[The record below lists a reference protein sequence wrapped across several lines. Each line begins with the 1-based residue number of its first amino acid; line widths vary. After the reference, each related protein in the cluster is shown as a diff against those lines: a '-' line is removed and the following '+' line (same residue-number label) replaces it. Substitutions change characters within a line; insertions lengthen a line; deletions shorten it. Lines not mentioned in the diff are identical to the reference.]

1 MLGFLTVRTQSQ
13 IKVQQ
18 TLVDSLKKG
27 THKGSKKT
35 KQNSK
40 GKNTEEQKSE
50 NPIRYQVHG
59 TRKMQHT
66 GVASHRQTITI
77 RQGTT
82 ERLNLY
88 RRGNRDKTQVKQTRG
103 INKTQE
109 KQIRPT
115 TRVMIGNR
123 WGRRRTGKQQRAG
136 EGGVSGQWQN
146 AHGLTTQ
153 TQQAHDEINKRGN
166 TWHNTTHT
174 AITIKNVS

>member
-1 MLGFLTVRTQSQ
+1 MLTVRLS
-13 IKVQQ
+13 
-18 TLVDSLKKG
+18 
-27 THKGSKKT
+27 HSKDPIADQGATNTCGFTEFPSKIEHA
-35 KQNSK
+35 KDPKRQNRIPK

-109 KQIRPT
+109 KQIRQT
-115 TRVMIGNR
+115 IRDMIGNR
-123 WGRRRTGKQQRAG
+123 
-136 EGGVSGQWQN
+136 
-146 AHGLTTQ
+146 
-153 TQQAHDEINKRGN
+153 
-166 TWHNTTHT
+166 
-174 AITIKNVS
+174 